1 MKKLSIIIPAYNE
14 GKRIV
19 PTLNEYCR
27 HFKDDTEILVIA
39 NGCSDDTA
47 EVSRELEKNYSNLKT
62 FATKNLGGK
71 GAAVYYGFKE
81 AQGELVGF
89 VDADG
94 ATSAIEFEKLVKQVA
109 EDNDGVIASRYNK
122 NSKIPERSFVRDLA
136 SITFRMAVKI
146 LFMMPYTDTQ
156 CGAKV
161 FKKKLADF
169 LLKKHKVKDMT
180 FDVEMLY
187 LAKKNDY
194 KVIESPTIWVEKG
207 SSAALGSPANLI
219 KKSIKMF
226 LVLFKI
232 KFI

>member
-19 PTLNEYCR
+19 PTLNDYCQY
-27 HFKDDTEILVIA
+27 FKDDTEILVIA
-39 NGCSDDTA
+39 NGCSDNTA
-47 EVSRELEKNYSNLKT
+47 DVAQEQEKKYSNLKT
-62 FATKNLGGK
+62 FETENLGGK
-71 GAAVYYGFKE
+71 GAAVYHGFKE
-81 AQGELVGF
+81 ADAELVGF

-94 ATSAIEFEKLVKQVA
+94 ATSAIEFDKLVKQVGGS
-109 EDNDGVIASRYNK
+109 DGVIASRYNK
-122 NSKIPERSFVRDLA
+122 DSKIPERSFIRDLA
-136 SITFRMAVKI
+136 SILFRMAVKI

-169 LLKKHKVKDMT
+169 LLKTHKTKDMT

-187 LAKKNDY
+187 LAKKNKY
-194 KVIESPTIWVEKG
+194 KIIESPTIWVEKG
-207 SSAALGSPANLI
+207 SSAALGSPINLM

-232 KFI
+232 RFT